1 MDKWKITSVF
11 DKSGAAKEVPQKR
24 LDRIYVVNSMQIGHP
39 LVMMA
44 ADGAMISSFVESFSE
59 SEDILF
65 VVTENTR
72 YYFEKVKEEL

>member
-1 MDKWKITSVF
+1 MDKWKIISVF
-11 DKSGAAKEVPQKR
+11 DKSGAVKEVPQKR
-24 LDRIYVVNSMQIGHP
+24 LDRIYVVNSMKIGHP

-44 ADGAMISSFVESFSE
+44 ANGAMISSFVESFSE

-65 VVTENTR
+65 IVTENTR

>member
-11 DKSGAAKEVPQKR
+11 DKSGAAKEVSQKR
-24 LDRIYVVNSMQIGHP
+24 LDRNYVVNSMQIGHP

-59 SEDILF
+59 SEDTLL

>member
-11 DKSGAAKEVPQKR
+11 DKSGAVKEVPQKR
-24 LDRIYVVNSMQIGHP
+24 LDRTYVVNSMQIGHP

-44 ADGAMISSFVESFSE
+44 ANGAMISSFVESFSE
-59 SEDILF
+59 SEDTLF

-72 YYFEKVKEEL
+72 YYFEKVKEES